1 MIEQKAVINGQG
13 QVLQFCPGRKSVM
26 QVSICDSAGEAGCAV
41 IDRRG
46 VEEVVKYLYDWLEET
61 YESLDRNLWLLL
73 NSKNAFDTGY
83 VRESQN
89 KIVWPERAS
98 IEIRGKDYI
107 LKLENPNSYLA
118 TRDQEAAESFG
129 SFWETV
135 LEFKQ

>member
-1 MIEQKAVINGQG
+1 MIEQIAMVNGQG
-13 QVLQFCPGRKSVM
+13 QVLRFCPGKESVM
-26 QVSICDSAGEAGCAV
+26 QVSISDFAGEVGSAV
-41 IDRRG
+41 INRRG
-46 VEEVVKYLYDWLEET
+46 VEDAVRYLSDWLEQT
-61 YESLDRNLWLLL
+61 SESLDRILWLLL
-73 NSKNAFDTGY
+73 SSKNAFDSGY
-83 VRESQN
+83 VRESQY
-89 KIVWPERAS
+89 KIVWPGKAS

>member
-26 QVSICDSAGEAGCAV
+26 QVSICDSAGEAGSAV

-83 VRESQN
+83 VRESQY
-89 KIVWPERAS
+89 KISWPGKAS